1 MKPKDKLYVTISV
14 HDHTGKRVAGVKN
27 ANYEKGMAQISDII
41 DTKYRQTKTPPPP
54 ALVMSMILEGKTK
67 RKRTTFK

>member
-1 MKPKDKLYVTISV
+1 MKHNKDKLYVTISV

-27 ANYEKGMAQISDII
+27 ANYEKGMAQINNII

-54 ALVMSMILEGKTK
+54 ALVMSLILDGKR
-67 RKRTTFK
+67 RKRG